1 MSMKRYTALLLL
13 SVLST
18 LSLAQE
24 VVTRPISK
32 SEEIA
37 EVINASTQELLL
49 VTDTF
54 RNETLADAVRV
65 AALERGVKVFVLAP
79 EELAQDLSS
88 YFGTLSQAGA
98 TVHLQEATGA
108 FLVIDR
114 KYVIQGNL
122 LSELENPQTTTP
134 TMLIASQD
142 YANHLT
148 QLFIEAFEGATTWV
162 YEPQ

>member
-1 MSMKRYTALLLL
+1 MKGYITLLLL

-18 LSLAQE
+18 LSLAQD
-24 VVTRPISK
+24 VITRPISK

-54 RNETLADAVRV
+54 RNKTLADAVRV
-65 AALERGVKVFVLAP
+65 AALERGVNVFVLAP
-79 EELAQDLSS
+79 EALIQDLSS

-98 TVHLQEATGA
+98 TIHLQDATGA
-108 FLVIDR
+108 FLVIDH
-114 KYVIQGNL
+114 KYVVQGAL
-122 LSELENPQTTTP
+122 LSELENPEMTTQ
-134 TMLIASQD
+134 TMLIASED

-148 QLFIEAFEGATTWV
+148 QLFIDAFEGAKEWI
-162 YEPQ
+162 YKAQ

>member
-1 MSMKRYTALLLL
+1 MKRYITLLLL
-13 SVLST
+13 SILST
-18 LSLAQE
+18 LCLAQD
-24 VVTRPISK
+24 VVTRPINQ

-54 RNETLADAVRV
+54 RNKTLADAVRV

-79 EELAQDLSS
+79 EALVQDLSS

-98 TVHLQEATGA
+98 TIHLQEATGA

-114 KYVIQGNL
+114 KYVIQGAL
-122 LSELENPQTTTP
+122 LSDLENPQGSAQ
-134 TMLIASQD
+134 TMLIASED

-148 QLFIEAFEGATTWV
+148 QLFIDAFEGATSWV

>member
-1 MSMKRYTALLLL
+1 MKRYIVLLLL
-13 SVLST
+13 PVLST
-18 LSLAQE
+18 FSLAQG
-24 VVTRPISK
+24 VVTRPLSK

-54 RNETLADAVRV
+54 RNKSLADAVRV
-65 AALERGVKVFVLAP
+65 AVLERGVKVFVLAP
-79 EELAQDLSS
+79 ETLIQDLSS

-98 TVHLQEATGA
+98 TIHLQEATGV

-114 KYVIQGNL
+114 KYVIQGAL
-122 LSELENPQTTTP
+122 LSNLENPQGSAQ
-134 TMLIASQD
+134 TMLIASED

-148 QLFIEAFEGATTWV
+148 QLFIDAFEGATSWV

>member
-1 MSMKRYTALLLL
+1 MKRYITLLLL

-18 LSLAQE
+18 LGLAQD
-24 VVTRPISK
+24 VVTHPLSK

-54 RNETLADAVRV
+54 RNKSLADAVRV
-65 AALERGVKVFVLAP
+65 AALERGVKVFVLVP
-79 EELAQDLSS
+79 EALVQDLSS

-98 TVHLQEATGA
+98 TIHLQEATGA

-122 LSELENPQTTTP
+122 LSELENPQAITP
-134 TMLIASQD
+134 TMLIASED
-142 YANHLT
+142 YADHLT
-148 QLFIEAFEGATTWV
+148 QLFIDSFEGATLWV

>member
-1 MSMKRYTALLLL
+1 MKRYTALLLL
-13 SVLST
+13 SVMST

-24 VVTRPISK
+24 VVTRPIGEAK
-32 SEEIA
+32 EIA

-79 EELAQDLSS
+79 EALVQDLSS

-98 TVHLQEATGA
+98 TIHLQDATGA
-108 FLVIDR
+108 FLVVDR
-114 KYVIQGNL
+114 KYVVQGNL
-122 LSELENPQTTTP
+122 LSELENPQTATP
-134 TMLIASQD
+134 TMLIASED

-148 QLFIEAFEGATTWV
+148 QLFIDVFEGGTVWV

>member
-1 MSMKRYTALLLL
+1 MKRYIALLLL

-18 LSLAQE
+18 FNLAQD
-24 VVTRPISK
+24 VVTRPLSK
-32 SEEIA
+32 SGEIA

-49 VTDTF
+49 VADTF

-65 AALERGVKVFVLAP
+65 AALERGVNVFVLAP
-79 EELAQDLSS
+79 ESLIQDLSS

-98 TVHLQEATGA
+98 TIHLQEATGA

-114 KYVIQGNL
+114 KYVIQGAL
-122 LSELENPQTTTP
+122 LSDLANPQTSSQ
-134 TMLIASQD
+134 TMFIASED

-148 QLFIEAFEGATTWV
+148 QLFIDAFEGATTWV